1 MKTERFIG
9 LLFIAVTI
17 SFLMYFYFP
26 DKDESIKKMEPT
38 INVSSPN
45 IKNKDIRINSSY
57 DAYEQ
62 NGFVMFDEEYFDL
75 FVYRAHVLSSENNA
89 NRIKKKIIEG
99 GFPCFIENFQ
109 GKKDRFAVYV
119 GPFLSEDD
127 ILKNITLIQN
137 LSESNNGEV
146 SRWKL

>member
-1 MKTERFIG
+1 
-9 LLFIAVTI
+9 
-17 SFLMYFYFP
+17 
-26 DKDESIKKMEPT
+26 MEPT
-38 INVSSPN
+38 INASSAN

-57 DAYEQ
+57 DVYEQ